1 MYIFQNTAQCSFDF
15 DPTVDKREYF
25 VQLFVALMSVTM
37 VMELEGSS
45 DAAELGKEML
55 RNRYLFDPTHKAGR
69 K

>member
-1 MYIFQNTAQCSFDF
+1 MKVKICYLMAA
-15 DPTVDKREYF
+15 VEEYF

-37 VMELEGSS
+37 VTDLEGSS
-45 DAAELGKEML
+45 DAAEGGKEML